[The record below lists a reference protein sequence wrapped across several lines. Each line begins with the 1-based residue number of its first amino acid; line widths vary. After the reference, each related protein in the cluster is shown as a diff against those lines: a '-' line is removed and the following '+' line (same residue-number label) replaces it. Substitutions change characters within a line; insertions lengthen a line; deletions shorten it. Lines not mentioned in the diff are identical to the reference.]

1 MLPVIPAD
9 SGGRRS
15 RGLRTGRGAV
25 SRLGASGRQSL
36 DGAGAERNPSAVRNL
51 VNLGVVGIV
60 SQDVD
65 S

>member
-1 MLPVIPAD
+1 MFPVIPAD

-15 RGLRTGRGAV
+15 VRRSRGLRMGR
-25 SRLGASGRQSL
+25 GASGRQSL
-36 DGAGAERNPSAVRNL
+36 DGAGAERNPSPVRNL